1 MSSKMYR
8 STFSFPGISYDS
20 ERLLLAKNFF
30 KTIRKV
36 SIVIKDLNN
45 LQNIKSVDNLTD
57 VDGINFIINDKI
69 NNENFKIL
77 DQRDGLI
84 IIETV
89 NYNFVIANLI

>member
-1 MSSKMYR
+1 M
-8 STFSFPGISYDS
+8 FDI
-20 ERLLLAKNFF
+20 KNFF

-57 VDGINFIINDKI
+57 VDGIYFIINDKI

>member
-1 MSSKMYR
+1 M
-8 STFSFPGISYDS
+8 FDI
-20 ERLLLAKNFF
+20 ENFF

>member
-1 MSSKMYR
+1 M
-8 STFSFPGISYDS
+8 FDI
-20 ERLLLAKNFF
+20 KNFF

-89 NYNFVIANLI
+89 NYNFVIDNLI

>member
-1 MSSKMYR
+1 M
-8 STFSFPGISYDS
+8 FDI
-20 ERLLLAKNFF
+20 KNFF

>member
-1 MSSKMYR
+1 M
-8 STFSFPGISYDS
+8 FDI
-20 ERLLLAKNFF
+20 KNFF

-89 NYNFVIANLI
+89 NFNFVIANLI